1 MGSNIALTLSDWA
14 TKLYNNFKFP
24 GFSEMLWDNSTS
36 WHTIKQNV
44 SRFLQVPELID
55 AFWSSINSFPFFLL
69 YGETNSLFLFLCFIG
84 VTWATQACMMLA
96 QFIHLQRFVHP
107 IPLATHGH
115 LDFRLPS
122 RHDSCIRSSS
132 LDLFPC
138 PHRQPL
144 LKAVSSI
151 PFSLP
156 LVLLIWLT
164 FLQLWHRQSRVQGL
178 SFFLQ
183 GQMSE
188 TQEILVPRRFFP
200 QLHLLALIVCF
211 TESPEAEN
219 SEENKCTLT
228 LQ

>member
-1 MGSNIALTLSDWA
+1 M
-14 TKLYNNFKFP
+14 F
-24 GFSEMLWDNSTS
+24 
-36 WHTIKQNV
+36 
-44 SRFLQVPELID
+44 
-55 AFWSSINSFPFFLL
+55 
-69 YGETNSLFLFLCFIG
+69 
-84 VTWATQACMMLA
+84 A

-188 TQEILVPRRFFP
+188 TQEILVPRRFFSTVASFGFDCLFHRITRSWKFWRK
-200 QLHLLALIVCF
+200 QMHVNTSVAYLKKNGF
-211 TESPEAEN
+211 
-219 SEENKCTLT
+219 KGQLT
-228 LQ
+228 LNLRKHWRVAEH

>member
-1 MGSNIALTLSDWA
+1 M
-14 TKLYNNFKFP
+14 F
-24 GFSEMLWDNSTS
+24 
-36 WHTIKQNV
+36 
-44 SRFLQVPELID
+44 
-55 AFWSSINSFPFFLL
+55 
-69 YGETNSLFLFLCFIG
+69 
-84 VTWATQACMMLA
+84 A

-107 IPLATHGH
+107 IPLATQGH

-156 LVLLIWLT
+156 LVLL
-164 FLQLWHRQSRVQGL
+164 RQSRVQGL

-200 QLHLLALIVCF
+200 QLHLLAFIVCF

>member
-1 MGSNIALTLSDWA
+1 
-14 TKLYNNFKFP
+14 
-24 GFSEMLWDNSTS
+24 
-36 WHTIKQNV
+36 
-44 SRFLQVPELID
+44 
-55 AFWSSINSFPFFLL
+55 
-69 YGETNSLFLFLCFIG
+69 
-84 VTWATQACMMLA
+84 MMLA

-164 FLQLWHRQSRVQGL
+164 FLNYDIGNHGYKDFHSFCRGRCQRHKKFWFLVGFFHSCIFWL
-178 SFFLQ
+178 SLSVSQ
-183 GQMSE
+183 NHQKLK
-188 TQEILVPRRFFP
+188 ILKKTNAR
-200 QLHLLALIVCF
+200 
-211 TESPEAEN
+211 
-219 SEENKCTLT
+219 
-228 LQ
+228 